1 MASTNPFLT
10 LYSTIQMNAV
20 GSTIT
25 TGYIPYVSTAGRQT
39 YSNTLSTLTVSTLT
53 SVSSITTNL
62 NCSSIIT
69 STITANTIIAT
80 TPSYG
85 TNSTQ
90 VATTAFVQNAGC
102 GNPNQAYVNY
112 TGTGSRSN
120 GGLNTNSTS
129 APITVIVMGSDAPGQ
144 GLAMSAVVGGISLA
158 PSSYTGVSAQ
168 PGYVVPFTFVV
179 PVGMSYRVYWNA
191 GASFLGWFELR

>member
-1 MASTNPFLT
+1 
-10 LYSTIQMNAV
+10 MNSV

-69 STITANTIIAT
+69 STITANTIAANTITAI

-90 VATTAFVQNAGC
+90 VATTAYVQNAGC
-102 GNPNQAYVNY
+102 GNPNQTYVNY
-112 TGTGSRSN
+112 TGTGSRTN

-129 APITVIVMGSDAPGQ
+129 APITVIVMGCDAPGY
-144 GLAMSAVVGGISLA
+144 GLAMYAVVGGVSLA
-158 PSSYTGVSAQ
+158 PSAYTGVSAQ

-179 PVGMSYRVYWNA
+179 PVGMSYRVYWNGSA
-191 GASFLGWFELR
+191 NFLGWFELR